1 MKRFLC
7 YAGVVSLAGA
17 ALSMAGPLASAAS
30 TSPATVYVSPA
41 DVGGAA
47 DWSCGTAPFSS
58 IQAAVEVTPLHGP
71 GLYQTSATVDRVV
84 NLHGKRGAVVN
95 AKGQPYGIGVGSPND
110 GIVTAGFVK

>member
-41 DVGGAA
+41 GVGGAA
-47 DWSCGTAPFSS
+47 DWSCGA
-58 IQAAVEVTPLHGP
+58 
-71 GLYQTSATVDRVV
+71 V
-84 NLHGKRGAVVN
+84 NLHSKRGAVVN

-110 GIVTAGFVK
+110 GIITVGFAK